1 MNENYTQDF
10 TNGTQIPAQNGEY
23 RTIEPNNYN
32 GPIVV
37 ANAIPSKNG
46 GLAVGSLV
54 CGIIGIVSFWS
65 VAPSLIISI
74 VGIILGIVN
83 IAKKNPQKGMA
94 IGGIITSVLGLLLS
108 IAMIVIL
115 IAAAALVDSGYAM

>member
-1 MNENYTQDF
+1 MIGNKARLAVNGVYQDD
-10 TNGTQIPAQNGEY
+10 GSKYEPVSKIPA
-23 RTIEPNNYN
+23 
-32 GPIVV
+32 
-37 ANAIPSKNG
+37 KNG

-108 IAMIVIL
+108 IAMIIIL
-115 IAAAALVDSGYAM
+115 IAAATLVDSGYAM